1 MSHVLNIP
9 DALVTWGKT
18 QDVAWLRPFA
28 HELERMLADA
38 SNGVMGEDQTE
49 RMLNRV
55 EALSVEATR
64 AGRGDLLLEL
74 DMKTAE
80 TLNVVYTFERGEHR
94 VPLSFGTGQRFD
106 YDELRVVLS
115 SSDPAGA
122 ASVAETVKD
131 FLATSFPQA
140 RIDAI
145 VEPREVACDSCGE
158 ESLVMVETVHGGE
171 YCGSCWSS
179 MTDLTPMADLAK
191 RGRK

>member
-9 DALVTWGKT
+9 DALVEWGKT
-18 QDVAWLRPFA
+18 QAVAWLQPFA
-28 HELERMLADA
+28 HELERMLSAA
-38 SNGVMGEDQTE
+38 AGTVMDELQTE
-49 RMLNRV
+49 KLLNRV

-80 TLNVVYTFERGEHR
+80 ALNVVYTFERGEHR

-122 ASVAETVKD
+122 ASVADTVKD

-145 VEPREVACDSCGE
+145 VEPREIACDSCGE
-158 ESLVMVETVHGGE
+158 ESVVMVETIHGGE

-179 MTDLTPMADLAK
+179 MTDMTPSSELLK
-191 RGRK
+191 RGRR